1 MVVQK
6 RNGKNGRY
14 KGLEAYRRERSTRL
28 NHKPLLMEGWKK
40 KATELKECPVNEMKV
55 NAKELAVLIL
65 DACKHQCV
73 SWRFCIASCYT
84 D

>member
-1 MVVQK
+1 MGKRHSTLTETVKGKTCMERERMVVQK

-40 KATELKECPVNEMKV
+40 KATELKLGGV
-55 NAKELAVLIL
+55 
-65 DACKHQCV
+65 HSQ
-73 SWRFCIASCYT
+73 
-84 D
+84 